1 MDVPLQ
7 HIVFHPF
14 TAHILAE
21 IVALIFLLVVSA
33 LVSASETAF
42 FSLTPNDVNTLR
54 KSDDRKSQAA
64 LRLLGMQ
71 DYLLA
76 TILIINNLVN
86 ICAVIV
92 ANSVIDHL
100 VTFTG
105 KGLEFGVKIVL
116 VTFLLLLF
124 GEIMPKIFASYNA
137 LRFARFISL
146 PLLSLRKLL
155 HPFAWVLIRSSSR
168 INETVTV
175 KRVNLSMDELSNAL
189 EITTDQTQEEKKI
202 LSGIVNFIGTEAV
215 EVMRPRVDVVAIDR
229 ETGFEAVCRT
239 VISSGFSRIPVYEE
253 SIDHIQGILYVK
265 DLIPHINE
273 GDDFAWQ
280 KLCRAPYFVPE
291 NKKINDLFVEFQTNK
306 VHFAVVVD
314 EYGSTMGVVSLED
327 ILEEIIGEI
336 SDESDINESLYTRI
350 DAHTFLFEG
359 KIHLNDFLKVLGLDD
374 DYLDEVRGEAETVAG
389 VLIEMKHDFL
399 KAGDNFSYGRLSFY
413 VESVDGV
420 RVDKIKVFIDRKET
434 TIH

>member
-1 MDVPLQ
+1 MDIPLQ

-14 TAHILAE
+14 TFQVSGE
-21 IVALIFLLVVSA
+21 IIALVFLLSVSA

-42 FSLTPNDVNTLR
+42 FSLTPNDVNTL
-54 KSDDRKSQAA
+54 KKNEDRKSNAVLA
-64 LRLLGMQ
+64 LLGMQ

-92 ANSVIDHL
+92 ANSVIDRL
-100 VTFTG
+100 ITFSG
-105 KGLEFGVKIVL
+105 GALEFGIKVVL

-146 PLLSLRKLL
+146 PLRFLRKMFR
-155 HPFAWVLIRSSSR
+155 PFAWALIRSSSR
-168 INETVTV
+168 INETVAV
-175 KRVNLSMDELSNAL
+175 KRIDLSMDELSNAL

-215 EVMRPRVDVVAIDR
+215 EVMRPRIDVVALDR
-229 ETGFEAVCRT
+229 ETSFEAVCRT
-239 VISSGFSRIPVYEE
+239 VILSGFSRIPVYEE
-253 SIDHIQGILYVK
+253 SIDHIQGVLYVK
-265 DLIPHINE
+265 DLLPHINE
-273 GDDFAWQ
+273 SDDFDWK
-280 KLCRAPYFVPE
+280 KLCRVPYFVPE

-306 VHFAVVVD
+306 IHFAIVVD

-359 KIHLNDFLKVLGLDD
+359 KIHLNDFLKILGLDD
-374 DYLDEVRGEAETVAG
+374 DYLNEIQGDAETVAG

-399 KAGDNFSYGRLSFY
+399 KAGDNFSYGHLSFC
-413 VESVDGV
+413 VESVDGL
-420 RVDKIKVFIDRKET
+420 RVDKVKVSVDRKDT
-434 TIH
+434 AH